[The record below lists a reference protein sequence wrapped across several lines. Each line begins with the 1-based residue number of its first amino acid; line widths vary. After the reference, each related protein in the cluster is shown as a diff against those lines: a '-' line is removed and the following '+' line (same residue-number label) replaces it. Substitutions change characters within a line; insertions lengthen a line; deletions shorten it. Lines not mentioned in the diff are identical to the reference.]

1 MTPDVMLS
9 TIIDPGCKLL
19 NSVGGPPPSNSARV
33 FLLCTTAQ
41 EVGSTLTARY
51 QNAPSSS
58 PGPARGFFQFEQGG
72 AVHGIFTHHAS
83 CELVRRLCEVCFV
96 APNEP
101 AIWRALEGHDVFAAA
116 CARALLFTDPY
127 AVPTEKDPAWVCYAE
142 RLWRP
147 GKPHP
152 ETWAPNW
159 TMAKET
165 VKRAPPILVQG
176 MVVPG

>member
-1 MTPDVMLS
+1 MTPEAMLKN
-9 TIIDPGCKLL
+9 IIDPGIKLL
-19 NSVGGPPPSNSARV
+19 NSVGGPPSSDAARV
-33 FLLCTTAQ
+33 FLLCITAQ

-58 PGPARGFFQFEQGG
+58 PGPARGFWQFEQGG
-72 AVHGIFTHHAS
+72 GVHGIFTHKS
-83 CELVRRLCEVCFV
+83 TSELVRRLCEVCSV

-101 AIWRALEGHDVFAAA
+101 AIWRALEGHDLLAAA

-165 VKRAPPILVQG
+165 VKKFPILVQG
-176 MVVPG
+176 LMVPS